1 MFYLWLNDLKTIP
14 EIYQTAIQAVI
25 EASNAVMGVYKTDF
39 VAIQKEDGSPV
50 TQADFESSKIISH
63 HLSKT
68 NIPITEEER
77 EIVDYSIRS
86 TWKESWCV
94 DPLDGTRMF
103 LKRNDEFS
111 INIAH
116 IVDNKSVF
124 GIIGSPTKEQI
135 ILGGP
140 EYGVY
145 ILDFHHWNSQDKWT
159 AIEAVNEVNNPLT
172 VICSRSHTHGSGFK
186 YMQILENVFGELT
199 YLRKGSALKFFYLA
213 NGEADIYTRFAPTM
227 EWDIAAG
234 HAILE
239 SLGGQV
245 VNVEDNKPLRYN
257 KESLYNPHFIAK
269 SKAFI
274 AI

>member
-1 MFYLWLNDLKTIP
+1 MKAIP

-25 EASNAVMGVYKTDF
+25 AASKAIMNIYQTDF
-39 VAIQKEDGSPV
+39 IAIQKEDGSPV
-50 TQADFESSKIISH
+50 TQADFESSKIIFDF
-63 HLSKT
+63 LSKT
-68 NIPITEEER
+68 DIPITEEEQ
-77 EIVDYSIRS
+77 EIADYSIRS
-86 TWKESWCV
+86 KWKESWCV

-116 IVDNKSVF
+116 IVGNKSVF
-124 GIIGSPTKEQI
+124 GIIGSPVQKKI
-135 ILGGP
+135 LLGGP

-145 ILDFHHWNSQDKWT
+145 IINYDDWNQPEKW
-159 AIEAVNEVNNPLT
+159 EAVIESEEVNNPLT

-186 YMQILENVFGELT
+186 YMQILERVFGELT

-239 SLGGQV
+239 TLGGQV
-245 VNVEDNKPLRYN
+245 VNVEDNKPLTYN
-257 KESLYNPHFIAK
+257 KESLYNPQFIAK